1 MGGTKQADRRARGK
15 TGPER
20 VSNDRFPLA
29 RWGLRG
35 YPPCVTGRA
44 IALAAGLALLSS
56 CGKEDDG
63 LVTETRALTTKDV
76 KPKLFATSEERFRDA
91 KPSPV
96 KAETPDGWVK
106 RPSSQFRLLNYG
118 FGATGSGEAYV
129 SLASGSVLDN
139 VNRWLRQFSADPL
152 DQSGLDAL
160 RKVPIAGTTGV
171 WVSARGEFAGAM
183 GAPAKPDQALA
194 GVIADIGG
202 GRILT
207 VKMTGAPDEVE
218 QATPTL
224 EQFAASLKLA
234 D

>member
-1 MGGTKQADRRARGK
+1 MH
-15 TGPER
+15 
-20 VSNDRFPLA
+20 
-29 RWGLRG
+29 G

-44 IALAAGLALLSS
+44 IALAAGLVFLSS

-63 LVTETRALTTKDV
+63 LVTETRDLTTKDV
-76 KPKLFATSEERFRDA
+76 NPKLFATSEERFRDA

-96 KAETPDGWVK
+96 TAETPDGWVK

-139 VNRWLRQFSADPL
+139 VNRWLRQFSAEPL
-152 DQSGLDAL
+152 DQAGLDAL
-160 RKVPIAGTTGV
+160 PKVPIAGTTGV
-171 WVSARGEFAGAM
+171 RVDARGDFVGGM
-183 GAPAKPDQALA
+183 GAPSKPDQALA
-194 GVIADIGG
+194 GIIADLGG

-207 VKMTGAPDEVE
+207 IKMTGAPDEVG
-218 QATPTL
+218 QAVPTL
-224 EQFAASLKLA
+224 EQFAAGLKLA